1 MLRRSAMVTNEG
13 ETIQRALL
21 EELRQRRISRRRF
34 IQNTIAAGLSVAGVG
49 VLAGCGAPAAAP
61 AAPAAAA
68 GAPAVPTAAAAAPAA
83 PTAAAAA
90 STRPLT
96 PTFYDWIDNLHP

>member
-1 MLRRSAMVTNEG
+1 MVTNEG

-61 AAPAAAA
+61 RARPAPPLERHSRRARLR
-68 GAPAVPTAAAAAPAA
+68 
-83 PTAAAAA
+83 
-90 STRPLT
+90 RPHSGRLRSCSG
-96 PTFYDWIDNLHP
+96 